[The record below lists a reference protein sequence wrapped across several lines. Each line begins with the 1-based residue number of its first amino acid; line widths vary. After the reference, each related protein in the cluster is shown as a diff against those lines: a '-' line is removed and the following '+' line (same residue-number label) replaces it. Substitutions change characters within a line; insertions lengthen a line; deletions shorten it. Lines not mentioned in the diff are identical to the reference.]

1 MKRLKLAAAV
11 GIVVAAGAL
20 TQVASSAAIAD
31 SGRSG
36 AAAAA
41 AAMSARAASFRES
54 FGLRSDVALIQRS
67 VTDAAAFP
75 NRRFGVPL
83 TTAEG
88 AEMQRRI
95 RVQQAATPAAEWA
108 AGQRGFGGW
117 YIDQLDGGT
126 PVILVAGDPSAFGK
140 AFAQHLTSS
149 VSYRVAA
156 VANSQQSLQ
165 TLEDRIWADRG
176 DLAKIGI
183 DVEGVSLDIP
193 MNAVRVE
200 VAGLTRPSAATLKS
214 RYGAVEAVE
223 NVPAETDSC
232 SRTDCP
238 PAKGGLKI
246 TDVQHP
252 AFQCTL
258 GFNAKLVSNGSPLI
272 LTAGHCLTEGVQL
285 SNDWSHAGTTL
296 GHGLVSLWGPT
307 YDAGLITQGSIS
319 GDDNLVFW
327 SSASDIPHVVAIASL
342 SGMPVGTPACRSAFV
357 SGYYCGKVTAIE
369 ATKDV
374 DGRTVSHMWVEN
386 FDAIPGD
393 SGAPVGLETASGRLL
408 AYGTHSDS
416 TSANPPGGS
425 GWFEPIYYSA
435 NGLNN
440 AGFHYILCTLT
451 TC

>member
-1 MKRLKLAAAV
+1 MKRLALAIAVGLVVTASSLTPVARSAAA
-11 GIVVAAGAL
+11 
-20 TQVASSAAIAD
+20 D
-31 SGRSG
+31 SDL
-36 AAAAA
+36 
-41 AAMSARAASFRES
+41 MARAAHFRLS
-54 FGLRSDVALIQRS
+54 FGLRSDATYVQQS
-67 VTDAAAFP
+67 VTDATAFP
-75 NRRFGVPL
+75 DLRFGVPL
-83 TTAEG
+83 TSAEG
-88 AEMQRRI
+88 AEIQRRI
-95 RVQQAATPAAEWA
+95 GVQQAATPAAEWA
-108 AGQRGFGGW
+108 AGQPGFGGW

-126 PVILVAGDPSAFGK
+126 PVILVVGDAAAFGK
-140 AFAQHLTSS
+140 SFAQHLTSS

-165 TLEDRIWADRG
+165 ALEDRIWADRA
-176 DLAKIGI
+176 DLAKVGI
-183 DVEGVSLDIP
+183 DLEGVALDIP
-193 MNAVRVE
+193 VNAVRVE
-200 VAGLTRPSAATLKS
+200 VAGLTDSSAATLKA

-232 SRTDCP
+232 SRTNCP
-238 PAKGGLKI
+238 PSKGGLQI

-252 AFQCTL
+252 AYQCTL
-258 GFNAKLVSNGSPLI
+258 GFNAKLYSGGAPVI

-285 SNDWSHAGTTL
+285 GNDWSHAGTTL
-296 GHGLVSLWGPT
+296 GHGLISLWGPT

-342 SGMPVGTPACRSAFV
+342 SGMPVGTPACRSAFM
-357 SGYYCGKVTAIE
+357 SGYYCGQVTAIE
-369 ATKDV
+369 QIKNV
-374 DGRTVSHMWVEN
+374 DNVSVSHMWVED

-425 GWFEPIYYSA
+425 GWFEPIVYSA
-435 NGLNN
+435 VGLNN
-440 AGFHYILCTLT
+440 AGKHYILCTLA